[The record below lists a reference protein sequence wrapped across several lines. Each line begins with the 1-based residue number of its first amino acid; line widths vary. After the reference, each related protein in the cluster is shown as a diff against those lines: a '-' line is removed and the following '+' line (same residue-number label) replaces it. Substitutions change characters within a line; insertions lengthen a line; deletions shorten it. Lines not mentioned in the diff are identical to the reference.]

1 MNKVEFLRRL
11 SKALD
16 NLPAVEKN
24 DILFDYEEHFNIGME
39 AGRTEEEIAQSLGD
53 PYILSKQINV
63 NYMINKAEKTATAGN
78 VLKAVL
84 ASVGLGFFNLA
95 FVLGP
100 FLGLVGVLIGIW
112 GGSLGLTFSGIF
124 LFIATIFRPMLPFII
139 NIPVS
144 FFTAIFLSI
153 GLTSLGLL
161 VTIACYYLTKS
172 FYMITVRYLKMNLQI
187 ISNYKGLT

>member
-11 SKALD
+11 SKTLD
-16 NLPAVEKN
+16 NIPAVEKN

-84 ASVGLGFFNLA
+84 ASVGLGFFNLV

-112 GGSLGLTFSGIF
+112 GVSLGLTFSGII

-144 FFTAIFLSI
+144 FFTSIFLSI

-161 VTIACYYLTKS
+161 ITIGCYYLTKS
-172 FYMITVRYLKMNLQI
+172 FHKITVRYLKMNLQI

>member
-1 MNKVEFLRRL
+1 MNKGEFLRRL

-84 ASVGLGFFNLA
+84 ASVGLGFFNLV

-124 LFIATIFRPMLPFII
+124 LFIATIFRPMLPFIV

-161 VTIACYYLTKS
+161 VTIGCYYLTKS

-187 ISNYKGLT
+187 ISNYKGLI